1 MGILNFENMAVE
13 DLQNYLIKTSPNS
26 EIMQIAVKY
35 LSKHS
40 LILACKNQ
48 AANINNAIVEES
60 MEA

>member
-1 MGILNFENMAVE
+1 MNFENMELE
-13 DLQNYLIKTSPNS
+13 DLRAYLIKTSPNS
-26 EIMQIAVKY
+26 EIMQIAVKH

-48 AANINNAIVEES
+48 AVNINNAIVEES